1 MIKSLAAATA
11 MVLAL
16 AAPALAQTTWQMPTP
31 YPESSVVTRNVIQF
45 ANEVREATGGKL
57 NIVIHPAASLIKHGE
72 IKNAVRSGQV
82 EIGEILASTLSN
94 DDPVY
99 EMDSLPF
106 LVSNFSD
113 AERLWNVVR
122 DHAQKDMARQRMTVL
137 FANSWG
143 PQGLYSLAPVEST
156 ADMRGA
162 KFRAYNYTT
171 ERIAQLAD
179 AVPTQV
185 EAADIAQAFSTGRAN
200 MMVTSTATG
209 VSAAVWDFL
218 KHYYDVRV
226 SIPYDLVLVNNRALE
241 ALEPDVRAALLEVAA
256 RAEKRSWSM
265 AEEDDKAGLKLL
277 ADRGVAVSE
286 GSDALR
292 QGLATIGETM
302 TAEWEKRAGD
312 AGAALLQAYKNP

>member
-1 MIKSLAAATA
+1 MMKSLATVAVFTF
-11 MVLAL
+11 
-16 AAPALAQTTWQMPTP
+16 AAPVLAQTTWQMPTP
-31 YPESSVVTRNVIQF
+31 YPEASVVTRNVIQF
-45 ANEVREATGGKL
+45 ADEVREATDGKL
-57 NIVIHPAASLIKHGE
+57 NIVVHPAASLIKHGE

-106 LVSNFSD
+106 LVTSFKD

-143 PQGLYSLAPVEST
+143 PQGLYSLDPVEST

-162 KFRAYNYTT
+162 RFRAYNYTT
-171 ERIAQLAD
+171 ERIAQLAG

-185 EAADIAQAFSTGRAN
+185 EAADLAQAFSTGRAN

-226 SIPYDLVLVNNRALE
+226 SIPYDFILVNNRALE
-241 ALEPDVRAALLEVAA
+241 ALEPDVRKALLEVAA
-256 RAEKRSWSM
+256 RAEARSWTM
-265 AEEDDKAGLKLL
+265 AEEDDQSGLKIL
-277 ADRGVAVSE
+277 AERGIKVSE
-286 GSDALR
+286 GSDELR
-292 QGLATIGETM
+292 AGLHEIGNTM
-302 TAEWEKRAGD
+302 VAEWEKRAGET
-312 AGAALLQAYKNP
+312 GAALLKAYKNNN

>member
-1 MIKSLAAATA
+1 MMKILSALAAMAI
-11 MVLAL
+11 

-31 YPESSVVTRNVIQF
+31 YPESSVVTRNVTQF

-57 NIVIHPAASLIKHGE
+57 NIVVHPAGSLIKHGE

-82 EIGEILASTLSN
+82 QIGELLASTLSN
-94 DDPVY
+94 DNPIY

-106 LVSNFSD
+106 LVQNFKD
-113 AERLWNVVR
+113 AQRLWHTVR
-122 DHAQKDMARQRMTVL
+122 DEVRKDMMRQRMTPL

-143 PQGLYSLAPVEST
+143 PQGLYALNPVQGVG
-156 ADMRGA
+156 DMRGA

-171 ERIAQLAD
+171 ERIAQLAG

-185 EAADIAQAFSTGRAN
+185 EAADLAQAFSTGRAN

-218 KHYYDVRV
+218 KYYYDVRV

-241 ALEPDVRAALLEVAA
+241 ALEPDVRAALMQVAA
-256 RAEKRSWSM
+256 KAEARSWSM
-265 AEEDDKAGLKLL
+265 AEDDDKEKLKIL
-277 ADRGVAVSE
+277 ADKGVTVSK
-286 GSDALR
+286 GSEAL
-292 QGLATIGETM
+292 QNDLKKIGETM
-302 TAEWEKRAGD
+302 SGEWEKRAG
-312 AGAALLQAYKNP
+312 ANGQSLLKAYRAQ